1 MRVKGSL
8 MLSDGKTSRDF
19 DVRLRRVYVLYAAG
33 FVLLILVLALLEIL
47 GMPRNWIGYVFLLV
61 TFSLYAGI
69 GIVCRTSDPA
79 EYYVAGRRVPAL
91 YNGMATAAD
100 WMSVASFIGVAGTLY
115 VSGYAGLAYVMGWTG
130 GYVLVAL
137 LLAPYL
143 RKFGQYTLPDFLG
156 ARYGGNLPRV
166 AGVACAVLCSFT
178 YLVAQIYGVG
188 IITTRMTGI
197 SFELG
202 IFLALGGMLV
212 CSFLGGMRAVTWTQ
226 VGQFIIL
233 IIAYV
238 VPVVWLSI
246 KFTGMAAPQISAG
259 VALHHVVQQER
270 ALENDKAEQDVR
282 REWQARADRMES
294 LLRTLPASWA
304 DEKSR
309 LRDRLAELNAA
320 DAPMLEIRSVERELD
335 AYPASV
341 EEARSRWYRARQD
354 FLARAQ
360 PPVPPV
366 QPYPVMRDGPS
377 ESSGAVAYAAQGSP
391 RANFLAL
398 VLCLMLGTAGLP
410 HILMRSY
417 TTPSVGAARR
427 SVCWTLLFI
436 LTLYLLAPAL
446 AMLVKY
452 VIYTHLVGAR
462 YSALPEWVAA
472 WSAISP
478 SLADVVD
485 VNGDGIVQLG
495 EIHMGADVVVLALPE
510 IGGLPYV
517 VSGLVA
523 AGGLAAAL
531 STADGLLLTLSNALS
546 HDILYRVI
554 SPRMAAAR
562 RVMVSKTLLLAVAFA
577 AAWVAARRPADILI
591 MVSASF
597 SIAASSFFPA
607 LVMGVFWKRANKWGA
622 AAGMAVGLA
631 VTFFYMAHSHPWLR
645 ELVFDVPPTQ
655 PLDLWWGIQPVAA
668 GVFGAPAA
676 FLTIVLVSMLT
687 PRPDPAT
694 AALVDYIRD
703 PRPAPALP
711 DADGA
716 RRLAGEGAAVPE
728 AGVKAAR
735 QGP

>member
-1 MRVKGSL
+1 MT
-8 MLSDGKTSRDF
+8 DTPA
-19 DVRLRRVYVLYAAG
+19 RVYVLYAAG
-33 FVLLILVLALLEIL
+33 FALLILVLGLLEVL

-69 GIVCRTSDPA
+69 GIVCRTSDPV
-79 EYYVAGRRVPAL
+79 EYYVAGRRVPAF

-115 VSGYAGLAYVMGWTG
+115 VGGYAGLAYVMGWTG

-143 RKFGQYTLPDFLG
+143 RKFGQYTLPDFMG
-156 ARYGGNLPRV
+156 ARFGGNLPRLV
-166 AGVACAVLCSFT
+166 GVACAVLCSFT

-233 IIAYV
+233 IMAYV
-238 VPVVWLSI
+238 IPVVWLSI
-246 KFTGMAAPQISAG
+246 KFTGMALPPMAAG
-259 VALHHVVQQER
+259 VALEQVVQQESRLLDDDAER
-270 ALENDKAEQDVR
+270 AVR
-282 REWQARADRMES
+282 REWQARADRVDE
-294 LLRTLPASWA
+294 LLRTLPGSWVS
-304 DEKSR
+304 EKAR
-309 LRDRLAELNAA
+309 LRDRLAQLNAA
-320 DAPMLEIRSVERELD
+320 DAPMLEIRSVQRELD
-335 AYPASV
+335 AYPVTV
-341 EEARSRWYRARQD
+341 EEARSRWYRDRQE
-354 FLARAQ
+354 FRARAR
-360 PPVPPV
+360 PPVPAA
-366 QPYPVMRDGPS
+366 QPYPTVAQSDPS
-377 ESSGAVAYAAQGSP
+377 AAQPDPAETGQP
-391 RANFLAL
+391 AGQETETPAAWEPQRANFIALA
-398 VLCLMLGTAGLP
+398 LCLMLGTAGLP

-436 LTLYLLAPAL
+436 LLLYLLAPAL
-446 AMLVKY
+446 AILVKY

-462 YSALPEWVAA
+462 FSALPDWVAA

-478 SLADVVD
+478 TLVSVVD
-485 VNGDGIVQLG
+485 VNGDGVVQLG

-546 HDILYRVI
+546 HDMLYRVV
-554 SPRMAAAR
+554 SPRMPAAR
-562 RVMVSKTLLLAVAFA
+562 RVMVSKVLLLVVAFA

-591 MVSASF
+591 MVSAAF
-597 SIAASSFFPA
+597 SVAASSFFPV
-607 LVMGVFWKRANKWGA
+607 LVMGIFWKRANKWGA
-622 AAGMAVGLA
+622 TAGVAVGLA
-631 VTFFYMAHSHPWLR
+631 VTFSYMAHSHPWLR
-645 ELVFDVPPTQ
+645 ELVFGISPTQ
-655 PLDLWWGIQPVAA
+655 PLELWWGIQPVAA
-668 GVFGAPAA
+668 GIFGAPAA
-676 FLTIVLVSMLT
+676 FLAIVVVSLLT

-694 AALVDYIRD
+694 EALVDYVRD
-703 PRPAPALP
+703 PRRAPP
-711 DADGA
+711 
-716 RRLAGEGAAVPE
+716 GEPRE
-728 AGVKAAR
+728 AGRA
-735 QGP
+735 